1 MQQTVFNF
9 FTTKSKNFNLFK
21 QTLGVTICG
30 EISHCVRIWEK
41 KKWGNLLVRTY
52 LGGSEGGAWAVLF
65 LSKAVL
71 LHFFGVSKK
80 YCNVTT
86 IFLIYIY
93 NRLLFFHVHMFI
105 IFLSFFNSK
114 DVLVFFFF
122 FRFWKSGR
130 LVPSRFDEQFYNN
143 RTRTNIR
150 QKRNAQIYSDFLLKF
165 LQCNCT
171 NFFKLFFCL
180 FLFLLLWKNQLG

>member
-9 FTTKSKNFNLFK
+9 HHKSKNFNLFK
-21 QTLGVTICG
+21 QTLGETICG

-41 KKWGNLLVRTY
+41 KWGNLLVRTY
-52 LGGSEGGAWAVLF
+52 FGRVGGGSLGCPFF

-93 NRLLFFHVHMFI
+93 NRLCFFMYICSYFF
-105 IFLSFFNSK
+105 FLSFNSK
-114 DVLVFFFF
+114 DVLVLVFFFF
-122 FRFWKSGR
+122 VFSV
-130 LVPSRFDEQFYNN
+130 LE
-143 RTRTNIR
+143 IR
-150 QKRNAQIYSDFLLKF
+150 
-165 LQCNCT
+165 
-171 NFFKLFFCL
+171 
-180 FLFLLLWKNQLG
+180 